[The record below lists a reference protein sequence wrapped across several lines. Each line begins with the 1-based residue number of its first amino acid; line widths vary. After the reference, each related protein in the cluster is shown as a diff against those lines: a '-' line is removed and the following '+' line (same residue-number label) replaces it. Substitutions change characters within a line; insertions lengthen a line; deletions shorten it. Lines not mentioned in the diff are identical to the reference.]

1 MVRVDHVGRVDL
13 AADHCLELTDY
24 CSAPN
29 GVSNLRFLG
38 PKGEQLWQAELG
50 DSHAGHY
57 VAFEIDGDGRI
68 FAWSFDGY
76 MVQLDRETGK
86 ILSSL
91 FTK

>member
-1 MVRVDHVGRVDL
+1 LIRVDHVGRAEL
-13 AADHCLELTDY
+13 AAGLCLELSDY

-29 GVSNLRFLG
+29 GISNLRCLG
-38 PKGEQLWQAELG
+38 PKGEELWQAELG
-50 DSHAGHY
+50 DSQSGHY
-57 VAFEIDGDGRI
+57 VAFETDGGRI

-76 MVQLDRETGK
+76 EVQLDRGTGK